1 MKGMGE
7 IEKGKVGEMEET
19 GEVRGCE
26 GIRSTEIQGKWGGSM
41 GSEEK
46 GSMRIER
53 ELEWQSRRF
62 VGKQGK

>member
-26 GIRSTEIQGKWGGSM
+26 GIRSTEI
-41 GSEEK
+41 
-46 GSMRIER
+46 
-53 ELEWQSRRF
+53 
-62 VGKQGK
+62 